1 MSNAFYGVESLRF
14 YDEAEIELREMMT
27 SRISNTVKRT
37 LTQVNPAWKFYRVEG
52 PLLTPQNFVNDSYD
66 EDDIFITQIEKSG
79 SKLVLR
85 PETTASS
92 YMFASKKYANN
103 KLPLCAWQVGKSFR
117 VEKSDGATAAKLRFN
132 EFYQLEFQCI
142 YSVGTKADYRKYLM
156 DAVSEQI
163 GMFLSGEKIRFVES
177 DRLPSYSEST
187 LDIEVPFRNEWK
199 EVASC
204 SIRTDFSEDTRVCEI
219 AIGLDRL
226 IEIHNERYGRNENT

>member
-1 MSNAFYGVESLRF
+1 MSNAYYDIESLRF
-14 YDEAEIELREMMT
+14 YDEREIELREMMV

-37 LTQVNPAWKFYRVEG
+37 LTEVNPAWKAYRVEG
-52 PLLTPQNFVNDSYD
+52 PLLTPRNFVGDSYD
-66 EDDIFITQIEKSG
+66 ENDIFVTQIEKAG

-85 PETTASS
+85 PETTVSS
-92 YMFASKKYANN
+92 YMFARKKYAGN
-103 KLPLCAWQVGKSFR
+103 KLPLCVWQVGKSFR

-156 DAVSEQI
+156 EAVSKDI
-163 GMFLSGEKIRFVES
+163 SMFLHGEVIRHVES
-177 DRLPSYSEST
+177 DRLPAYSEST
-187 LDIEVPFRNEWK
+187 LDIEVPFRDDWK

-204 SIRTDFSEDTRVCEI
+204 SIRTDFSDDTRVCEI

-226 IEIHNERYGRNENT
+226 VEIHNERL